1 MAKQFAHI
9 VTVRSKGKKPF
20 SFPIDML
27 RYDGLH
33 PRTEQDSG
41 KIMRTIG
48 CYGVPTTDKLEDIQL
63 ARNAEKSWTPQ
74 AARWDSF
81 VYMVVSHEILP

>member
-9 VTVRSKGKKPF
+9 VTVRSKGKTPF
-20 SFPIDML
+20 PFPIDML

-33 PRTEQDSG
+33 PHTEADSG

-48 CYGVPTTDKLEDIQL
+48 RYGVPSTEEVEDIQL
-63 ARNAEKSWTPQ
+63 ARTTRKNWKPQ
-74 AARWDSF
+74 DARWDSF
-81 VYMVVSHEILP
+81 LYTVVSHEVLP